1 MRANL
6 RYAAAADNSAVD
18 QAPGFRDLQFN
29 GDYSYVHATEPDGS
43 YRIPVLPG
51 RGLLAVELWEPGYY
65 PVDDPGRIRPEQ
77 SRFVPY
83 LYGYDSFATEIE
95 AQADTDLVHDFT
107 LDVGRSRT
115 ILGEIVDP
123 EGRPLAGTSFSG
135 KYELDSWEPP
145 AKSSQF
151 AITEL
156 HRRAPRTLS
165 RLLQIR
171 SIDAPGVVCRPR
183 GCAGGRLCQSDPASG
198 RLHGR

>member
-123 EGRPLAGTSFSG
+123 KEGRSRAQAFPASTNSTPGNRRQSRASSRSPSFTAGLRGPCRGCSRSG
-135 KYELDSWEPP
+135 ASTG
-145 AKSSQF
+145 A
-151 AITEL
+151 
-156 HRRAPRTLS
+156 
-165 RLLQIR
+165 
-171 SIDAPGVVCRPR
+171 GVVCRPR